1 MPPPPPPVATDPPV
15 TSIGGAGS
23 EVLTGGSGNDR
34 LDGGEGDDML
44 VGGAGNDTLL
54 GGAGMD
60 SARYAGSRAD
70 YTVTR
75 SLDGFR
81 VVDQRASGN
90 EGSDTLAG
98 VERLAFA
105 DGAMA
110 LDVDG
115 VAGQAFRIYR
125 AAFDREPD
133 PGGMGYWLQ
142 VMDKGASVYDMAVGF
157 AASKEFADLYGVAP
171 TNAEL
176 VMRMY
181 KNILHREP
189 DPAGYAYWLD
199 ILDSKKA
206 DLPGV
211 LALISESGEN
221 RTAVADLI
229 ANGIPYTPWG

>member
-1 MPPPPPPVATDPPV
+1 MATDPPV
-15 TSIGGAGS
+15 TSVGGSGN
-23 EVLTGGSGNDR
+23 EVLSGGSGNDR
-34 LDGGEGDDML
+34 LDGGEGDDVL
-44 VGGAGNDTLL
+44 TGGAGNDTLI

-60 SARYAGSRAD
+60 SARYTGGKAD

-75 SLDGFR
+75 TAGVFQ
-81 VVDQRASGN
+81 VVDRRGSGD
-90 EGSDTLAG
+90 GSDTLAG
-98 VERLAFA
+98 VERIAFA

-115 VAGQAFRIYR
+115 VAAQAFRIYR

-133 PGGMGYWLQ
+133 LGGMGYWLQ

-157 AASKEFADLYGVAP
+157 AASKEFAALYGAAP

-189 DPAGYAYWLD
+189 DAAGYAYWLD

-221 RTAVADLI
+221 RDAVAELI
-229 ANGIPYTPWG
+229 TNGIPYTPYG